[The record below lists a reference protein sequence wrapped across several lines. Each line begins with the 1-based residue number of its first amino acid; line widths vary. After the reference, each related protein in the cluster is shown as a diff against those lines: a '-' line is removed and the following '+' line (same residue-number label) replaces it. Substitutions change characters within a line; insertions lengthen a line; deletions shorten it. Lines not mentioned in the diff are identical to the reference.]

1 MRETVPRISLVSD
14 LKKEWVM
21 VVDPV
26 AVVGILVGCATL
38 WVTSRTLGNLRKS
51 ERREGLQQGRSL
63 ISECKHD
70 LEQVTGKVPR
80 LKQDWKSA
88 FTMHG
93 AYPGGRADLKQAEL
107 DAFGD
112 TAKKLREQLDDLAD
126 QLKDKRDTELSIHLT
141 LIEDLRNQSR
151 DLRAEVQESWE
162 EVLIQIS
169 DARK

>member
-1 MRETVPRISLVSD
+1 MA
-14 LKKEWVM
+14 
-21 VVDPV
+21 VDSV

-38 WVTSRTLGNLRKS
+38 WVASRTLGNQSKS

-70 LEQVTGKVPR
+70 LEHVTAKVPR
-80 LKQDWKSA
+80 LKQYWKSA

-93 AYPGGRADLKQAEL
+93 AYPSGRANLKQAEL
-107 DAFGD
+107 DAF
-112 TAKKLREQLDDLAD
+112 AVKSKKWREQLDDLAD
-126 QLKDKRDTELSIHLT
+126 QLKHKRGADLSIHLT
-141 LIEDLRNQSR
+141 SIEDLRNQSR
-151 DLRAEVQESWE
+151 DLRADVQESWE